1 MNKIYSRLAFTNIK
15 NNKTLYMP
23 YIISGMVMIAM
34 FYVMMF
40 LNNSKGLGKVPGA
53 EILVDIMGL
62 GCGIIAIFSYI
73 FLFYT
78 NSFIIKRRKKEVG
91 IYNILGMEKRHIARV
106 LIIETLTVA
115 LAAIVSGI
123 IAGILFSK
131 LLIMF
136 LYRIINIKAQI
147 NFTVSTSAV
156 VNTIL
161 IFGVL
166 YFLTLI
172 YISYIF
178 LFYTNSFIIKRR
190 KKEVGIYNILGM
202 EKRHIA
208 RVLIIETL
216 TVALAAIVSG
226 IIAGILF
233 SKLLIMFLY
242 RIINIKAQINFTVST
257 SAVVNTILIFGVLY
271 FLTLIYNLM
280 QVKLANPIELLRGGN
295 VGEKEPKSKW
305 LIAII
310 GLGCLAGGYYIAITT
325 KSPLQVL
332 SLFFVAVLLVIVGTY
347 LLFISGSIV
356 ILKALRKNKKFYYN
370 KKHFAAVSGM
380 IYRMKQNA
388 GGLASI
394 CVLSTMVLVV
404 VSTTV
409 SMYAGME
416 GELKQRYPS
425 DISVYSWYKEV
436 PADVNLDDAL
446 KEAAA
451 DSDKIIADSA
461 CNVKDS
467 KSYTYF
473 SWTVFREG
481 TEFKPVLSFD
491 NDISLLYFVTG
502 DEIDEMETGFKERL
516 NKKIPQL
523 DTGSVAVYGTEKF
536 NGDIINLL
544 GKEFKVAAT
553 EKTAVSKDSYMSSM
567 YGGVYYVVVDS
578 KATLAEIFNLNNS
591 LGEDSVPTMLNNEID
606 YNLYGSSE
614 DKLAVAKALDKHFEE
629 NSVKSDVSG
638 FYEESRDANREQIY
652 VLYGG
657 LFFIGIFL
665 GTMFLMVTV
674 MIIFYKQISEGY
686 DDKARYEI
694 MEKVG
699 MSNDEVKKSITSQVR
714 MVFFLPIILA
724 ACHLAAAFPLLRR
737 LLVMFN
743 LTDIKLIAIC
753 MTATF
758 LVFVAIYYIVFK
770 ITSRAYYR
778 IVGNQI

>member
-53 EILVDIMGL
+53 DALASIMGL
-62 GCGIIAIFSYI
+62 GCGTIAVFSYI

-131 LLIMF
+131 LMIMF

-147 NFTVSTSAV
+147 DFAVSTGAV

-161 IFGVL
+161 IF
-166 YFLTLI
+166 
-172 YISYIF
+172 
-178 LFYTNSFIIKRR
+178 
-190 KKEVGIYNILGM
+190 E
-202 EKRHIA
+202 
-208 RVLIIETL
+208 
-216 TVALAAIVSG
+216 
-226 IIAGILF
+226 
-233 SKLLIMFLY
+233 
-242 RIINIKAQINFTVST
+242 
-257 SAVVNTILIFGVLY
+257 VLY

-388 GGLASI
+388 G
-394 CVLSTMVLVV
+394 
-404 VSTTV
+404 
-409 SMYAGME
+409 ME

-481 TEFKPVLSFD
+481 TEFKPVLSYD

-502 DEIDEMETGFKERL
+502 DEIDEMETGFKESL

-523 DTGSVAVYGTEKF
+523 DTGSVAVYGTKKF

-544 GKEFKVAAT
+544 GKEFKVAAA

-567 YGGVYYVVVDS
+567 YSGVYYVVVDS
-578 KATLAEIFNLNNS
+578 KATLAEIFNLNSS

-743 LTDIKLIAIC
+743 LTDVKLIVVC
-753 MTATF
+753 MVATLF
-758 LVFVAIYYIVFK
+758 VFMVIYYIVFK

>member
-53 EILVDIMGL
+53 DALASIMGL
-62 GCGIIAIFSYI
+62 GCGTIAVFSYI

-131 LLIMF
+131 LMIMF

-147 NFTVSTSAV
+147 DFAVST
-156 VNTIL
+156 
-161 IFGVL
+161 G
-166 YFLTLI
+166 
-172 YISYIF
+172 
-178 LFYTNSFIIKRR
+178 
-190 KKEVGIYNILGM
+190 
-202 EKRHIA
+202 
-208 RVLIIETL
+208 
-216 TVALAAIVSG
+216 
-226 IIAGILF
+226 
-233 SKLLIMFLY
+233 
-242 RIINIKAQINFTVST
+242 
-257 SAVVNTILIFGVLY
+257 AVVNTILIFGVLY

-388 GGLASI
+388 G
-394 CVLSTMVLVV
+394 
-404 VSTTV
+404 
-409 SMYAGME
+409 ME

-481 TEFKPVLSFD
+481 TEFKPVLSYD

-502 DEIDEMETGFKERL
+502 DEIDEMETGFKESL

-523 DTGSVAVYGTEKF
+523 DTGSVAVYGTKKF

-544 GKEFKVAAT
+544 GKEFKVAAA

-567 YGGVYYVVVDS
+567 YSGVYYVVVDS
-578 KATLAEIFNLNNS
+578 KATLAEIFNLNSS

-743 LTDIKLIAIC
+743 LTDVKLIAIC
-753 MTATF
+753 MSATF

>member
-53 EILVDIMGL
+53 DALASIMGL
-62 GCGIIAIFSYI
+62 GCGTIAVFSYI

-106 LIIETLTVA
+106 LIIETFTVA

-131 LLIMF
+131 LMIMF

-147 NFTVSTSAV
+147 DFAVST
-156 VNTIL
+156 
-161 IFGVL
+161 G
-166 YFLTLI
+166 
-172 YISYIF
+172 
-178 LFYTNSFIIKRR
+178 
-190 KKEVGIYNILGM
+190 
-202 EKRHIA
+202 
-208 RVLIIETL
+208 
-216 TVALAAIVSG
+216 
-226 IIAGILF
+226 
-233 SKLLIMFLY
+233 
-242 RIINIKAQINFTVST
+242 
-257 SAVVNTILIFGVLY
+257 AVVNTILIFGVLY

-332 SLFFVAVLLVIVGTY
+332 SLFFVAVLLVIIGTY

-380 IYRMKQNA
+380 IYRMKQN
-388 GGLASI
+388 
-394 CVLSTMVLVV
+394 
-404 VSTTV
+404 
-409 SMYAGME
+409 AGME

-481 TEFKPVLSFD
+481 TEFKPVLSYD

-544 GKEFKVAAT
+544 GKEFKVAAA

-567 YGGVYYVVVDS
+567 YSGVYYVVVDS
-578 KATLAEIFNLNNS
+578 KATLAEIFNLNSS

-614 DKLAVAKALDKHFEE
+614 DKVAVAKALDKHFEE

-743 LTDIKLIAIC
+743 LMDIKLIAIC
-753 MTATF
+753 MSATF

>member
-53 EILVDIMGL
+53 DALASIMGL
-62 GCGIIAIFSYI
+62 GCGTIAVFSYI

-106 LIIETLTVA
+106 LIIETFTVA

-131 LLIMF
+131 LMIMF

-147 NFTVSTSAV
+147 DFAVST
-156 VNTIL
+156 
-161 IFGVL
+161 G
-166 YFLTLI
+166 
-172 YISYIF
+172 
-178 LFYTNSFIIKRR
+178 
-190 KKEVGIYNILGM
+190 
-202 EKRHIA
+202 
-208 RVLIIETL
+208 
-216 TVALAAIVSG
+216 
-226 IIAGILF
+226 
-233 SKLLIMFLY
+233 
-242 RIINIKAQINFTVST
+242 
-257 SAVVNTILIFGVLY
+257 AVVNTILIFGVLY

-332 SLFFVAVLLVIVGTY
+332 SLFFVAVLLVIIGTY

-481 TEFKPVLSFD
+481 TEFKPVLSYD

-544 GKEFKVAAT
+544 GKEFKVAAA

-567 YGGVYYVVVDS
+567 
-578 KATLAEIFNLNNS
+578 
-591 LGEDSVPTMLNNEID
+591 
-606 YNLYGSSE
+606 
-614 DKLAVAKALDKHFEE
+614 AKALDKHFEE

-743 LTDIKLIAIC
+743 LMDIKLIAIC
-753 MTATF
+753 MSATF

>member
-172 YISYIF
+172 Y
-178 LFYTNSFIIKRR
+178 
-190 KKEVGIYNILGM
+190 
-202 EKRHIA
+202 
-208 RVLIIETL
+208 
-216 TVALAAIVSG
+216 
-226 IIAGILF
+226 
-233 SKLLIMFLY
+233 
-242 RIINIKAQINFTVST
+242 
-257 SAVVNTILIFGVLY
+257 
-271 FLTLIYNLM
+271 NLM

-305 LIAII
+305 LITII

-388 GGLASI
+388 G
-394 CVLSTMVLVV
+394 
-404 VSTTV
+404 
-409 SMYAGME
+409 ME

-481 TEFKPVLSFD
+481 TEFKPVLSYD

-502 DEIDEMETGFKERL
+502 DEIDEMETGFKESL

-523 DTGSVAVYGTEKF
+523 DTGSVAVYGTKKF

-544 GKEFKVAAT
+544 GKEFKVAAA

-567 YGGVYYVVVDS
+567 YSGVYYVVVDS
-578 KATLAEIFNLNNS
+578 KATLAEIFNLNSS

-614 DKLAVAKALDKHFEE
+614 DKLAVAKALGKHFEE

-743 LTDIKLIAIC
+743 LTDVKLIAIC
-753 MTATF
+753 MSATF